1 MKPKDIH
8 KIANKME
15 ISWDGNTEFMSWCKK
30 IVGKKHLDDMDETE
44 LITIYNNI
52 KNDMY
57 IKPSKNMNENKKSYD
72 VSWLSMFEQQIEEIK
87 STLNKMTEDVFG
99 HRVTTWTPKDT
110 AKLKK
115 KLSEPITDKERED
128 HVRAVEPRMDKKS
141 VAPKQKDK
149 KLDSFIDLD
158 TRISQKDYEPT
169 IDLDTYKKVRI
180 PLKFKST
187 DEKGADEEGSGGEK
201 EKSPK

>member
-1 MKPKDIH
+1 MKR
-8 KIANKME
+8 
-15 ISWDGNTEFMSWCKK
+15 S
-30 IVGKKHLDDMDETE
+30 E
-44 LITIYNNI
+44 L
-52 KNDMY
+52 K
-57 IKPSKNMNENKKSYD
+57 
-72 VSWLSMFEQQIEEIK
+72 QQIEEIK